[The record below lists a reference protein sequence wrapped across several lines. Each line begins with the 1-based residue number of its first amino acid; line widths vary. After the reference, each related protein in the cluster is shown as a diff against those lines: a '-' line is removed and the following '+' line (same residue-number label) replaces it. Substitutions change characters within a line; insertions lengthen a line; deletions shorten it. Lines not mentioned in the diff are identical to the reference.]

1 MAPYGVPY
9 GGRGGGRAA
18 RRPSLRRRARGGAVS
33 LPSRAAAL
41 RLVFVAGGV
50 WRGGFE
56 ARSQGTA
63 IERTPRAPGA
73 MFGAPAQPARRF
85 RSQTEVSLA

>member
-1 MAPYGVPY
+1 MPYGVPY
-9 GGRGGGRAA
+9 GGRGSGRAA
-18 RRPSLRRRARGGAVS
+18 QRPGSRRRARGGGLAALLGR
-33 LPSRAAAL
+33 LPL

-56 ARSQGTA
+56 AQSQGVA

-73 MFGAPAQPARRF
+73 QFGARAQPARRF

>member
-1 MAPYGVPY
+1 MPYGVPY

-18 RRPSLRRRARGGAVS
+18 QRPGSRRRARGGAVS
-33 LPSRAAAL
+33 LRFSGGCL

-56 ARSQGTA
+56 ARSQGVA

-73 MFGAPAQPARRF
+73 IIGAPARPALVS
-85 RSQTEVSLA
+85 RSQ

>member
-1 MAPYGVPY
+1 VPYGVPY

-18 RRPSLRRRARGGAVS
+18 QRPGSRRRARGGAVS
-33 LPSRAAAL
+33 LRFSGGCLEAC
-41 RLVFVAGGV
+41 FVAGGV

-56 ARSQGTA
+56 AQSQGVA

-73 MFGAPAQPARRF
+73 MFGAPAQLARRF